1 MQQFFINLTR
11 SVFTLTIQQMDIK
24 LEKKL
29 IIAVRA
35 ALDAGKAIMG
45 IYDNPDSDFNV
56 ELKADNSPL
65 TIADKKSN
73 EIITSAL
80 LPLGIPVLSEEG
92 KSMPYEERKGWK
104 DLWIVDPL
112 DGTKEFIKRNGE
124 FTVNIA
130 YVKNGSPVLGVIYVP
145 VLKVLYWGVAG
156 FEAGKICGIDAG
168 CDIDDF
174 ESLKSKGSLLP
185 DMSHNNF
192 VVVASRSHMSDE
204 TVEFIDKLKSLHP
217 EIETVSKGSSL
228 KICLVAEGSADVYP
242 RFAPTMEWDTAAGHA
257 IAKGA
262 GFEMWKTDFSSPLEY
277 NKENLLNPWFIV
289 AKTKLNF

>member
-1 MQQFFINLTR
+1 
-11 SVFTLTIQQMDIK
+11 MDIK

-29 IIAVRA
+29 ITAVRA

-92 KSMPYEERKGWK
+92 KSMPYEGRKGWE

-145 VLKVLYWGVAG
+145 VLKVLYWGIAE
-156 FEAGKICGIDAG
+156 FEAGKISGIDAD

-185 DMSHNNF
+185 DMSHDNF